1 MTDPLIFAFV
11 LGAVVGSFL
20 NVVALR
26 LNTGMG
32 LRGRSMC
39 MSCCR
44 KLTWQELIPIFSF
57 ILLLGKCR
65 SCKGKISWQYP
76 LVEFITGVLFAAI
89 YFKFPPV
96 SYVAIVTIVIY
107 LMIACLLVVITAYDM
122 KHKIIPD
129 PFVYAFDALA
139 LATVFIG
146 GPGPDLIHAP
156 HVWTILAGPMLAA
169 PFALLWFISEGKWI
183 GLGDAK
189 LVLGLGWLLGLH
201 AGINAV
207 IISFWI
213 GAAVSIIWMLATYR
227 RFKRGLEIPFGPFL
241 VIAAYLVLLFGLNV
255 IDLRF
260 AI

>member
-1 MTDPLIFAFV
+1 MAGPLIFAFV

-20 NVVALR
+20 NVVVLR

-44 KLTWQELIPIFSF
+44 RLTWQELIPIFSF

-96 SYVAIVTIVIY
+96 SYMAIVTIVIY
-107 LMIACLLVVITAYDM
+107 LMIACLLVVITVYDM

-129 PFVYAFDALA
+129 SLVYAFDALA
-139 LATVFIG
+139 LATVFLG
-146 GPGPDLIHAP
+146 GSVFIHSP
-156 HVWTILAGPMLAA
+156 HLWTLLAGPILAL
-169 PFALLWFISEGKWI
+169 PFALLWLISKGKWI

-201 AGINAV
+201 AGINA
-207 IISFWI
+207 IIVSFWI
-213 GAAVSIIWMLATYR
+213 GAVVSIAWMLVAYK

-241 VIAAYLVLLFGLNV
+241 VLAAYLVLLLGLNV